1 MNFCGLNKNTR
12 KNILR
17 REREERM
24 SMSIGEIMDENE
36 NDDDE
41 NNKIELSKGYLV
53 DFKNI
58 PIPDRERESIL

>member
-1 MNFCGLNKNTR
+1 
-12 KNILR
+12 
-17 REREERM
+17 M

-41 NNKIELSKGYLV
+41 NGWVELSKGYLV

-58 PIPDRERESIL
+58 PTPDRERESIL